1 MADVTARPT
10 SVAGPIAAVV
20 AGLLATHPQEPP
32 LVVRLGWQAS
42 PNGTLRPISL
52 VVVRRG

>member
-1 MADVTARPT
+1 MADVTARPAP
-10 SVAGPIAAVV
+10 VAGPIAAVV

-32 LVVRLGWQAS
+32 LIVRLGWQAS

-52 VVVRRG
+52 VVVRCG